1 MKVLFIGNSFTYYN
15 DLPAMVQAMAD
26 AAGLEAQT
34 RMVAFGGYFL
44 RQHTDPEDKHYGE
57 ALEALKEKWD
67 VVVLQEQ
74 SKAPAVAPEIFAEG
88 TARLMPYI
96 EAAGARPLFY
106 MTWPY
111 RQGSVK
117 LESSGM
123 EYPEMLEKLTAGY
136 EAEMVRY
143 GAEGVRVGEA
153 FVKLQEKYP
162 YLTPYLPDCYHPN
175 PAGTYLAARLFFRTL
190 FGQEAPAPSVW
201 CPEGLDQRA
210 AEIIAPLDRGAGSRQ
225 AD

>member
-1 MKVLFIGNSFTYYN
+1 MKVLFIGNSFTYFN

-26 AAGLEAQT
+26 AVGLDAQT

-44 RQHTDPEDKHYGE
+44 RQYTDPEDKHYGE
-57 ALEALKEKWD
+57 ALEALKEPWD

-74 SKAPAVAPEIFAEG
+74 SKAPAVAPEIFSEG
-88 TARLMPYI
+88 VAKLMPYI
-96 EAAGARPLFY
+96 EAAGAKPLFY

-123 EYPEMLEKLTAGY
+123 EYREMFEKLTAAY
-136 EAEMVRY
+136 ETEMARY
-143 GAEGVRVGEA
+143 GASGVRVGEA
-153 FVKLQEKYP
+153 FVTLQEKYP
-162 YLTPYLPDCYHPN
+162 YITPYLPDCYHPN

-190 FGQEAPAPSVW
+190 FGQDAPAPSCW
-201 CPEGLDQRA
+201 CPEK
-210 AEIIAPLDRGAGSRQ
+210 LDRRVAQIISEGL
-225 AD
+225 